1 MRISK
6 KYLFNLLIFIL
17 LLTLSLANN
26 QDKKQE
32 LPLIEST
39 NMEVLY
45 SEEGIVVAKMCAES
59 RLQYENGNSIYPA
72 GMYVECYDKQKKLI
86 ATLRAN
92 TAYQYVDKEMW
103 ELKGDVEVKGYH
115 EGDEQQL
122 NTEELYWNLKTNKI
136 YTDKFVRLETGNE
149 LLTGYG
155 IDAMQDLSYYSMSS
169 PEGFVNVD
177 SAEIQ

>member
-1 MRISK
+1 MF
-6 KYLFNLLIFIL
+6 LFAV
-17 LLTLSLANN
+17 TLANE
-26 QDKKQE
+26 DKKE
-32 LPLIEST
+32 EMPLIEST
-39 NMEVLY
+39 NMEVFY

-115 EGDEQQL
+115 EGDQQQL

-155 IDAMQDLSYYSMSS
+155 IDAMQDLSCYTMSS
-169 PEGFVNVD
+169 PQGFVNLD